1 MRLFRVTLSYGEPAR
16 TGAPASA
23 EQLTEELKHPN
34 ANAIWN
40 RAFEIF
46 GEEAK
51 ARSWMETPRD
61 LFDGR
66 TPEELVQS
74 GDPAEQ
80 RRVLEILIRID
91 YGVFS

>member
-1 MRLFRVTLSYGEPAR
+1 MGSPHEPA
-16 TGAPASA
+16 AASA
-23 EQLTEELKHPN
+23 ERLAEELRHPT
-34 ANAIWN
+34 ADAIWN
-40 RAFEIF
+40 RAVDVF

-51 ARSWMETPRD
+51 ARSWMTTPRD
-61 LFDGR
+61 LFGGR
-66 TPEELVQS
+66 TPDELVES

>member
-1 MRLFRVTLSYGEPAR
+1 MASLHGP
-16 TGAPASA
+16 APASA
-23 EQLTEELKHPN
+23 EQLAEELKYPS

-40 RAFEIF
+40 RACEIF

-51 ARSWMETPRD
+51 ARSWMKTPRD

-66 TPEELVQS
+66 TPEQLVQS